1 MRDRFC
7 LAKQLPPLDPE
18 QREHLLRRALPQV
31 HELTDADVQDVMK
44 RVPSGSIRR
53 LQGLSSMIINCARG
67 LDGYKVTPRREHV
80 LEALAQVQGSEEEK
94 GKAAAQC
101 GLAGPSV
108 ALQ

>member
-67 LDGYKVTPRREHV
+67 PDGHKVVPRREHV
-80 LEALAQVQGSEEEK
+80 VEALAQVQGSEEENV
-94 GKAAAQC
+94 KAAAQC